1 MSEKGE
7 FKEAVK
13 TIHHKTERAFAG
25 LQIANDCE
33 LQSTEIGRV
42 SLDIESTTFDGG
54 ISPRTTAPKVRRE
67 RKLPAAGDGVRNG
80 LRLRRGEVSGRC
92 RTGTER

>member
-13 TIHHKTERAFAG
+13 AFAG
-25 LQIANDCE
+25 LQIAHDSE
-33 LQSTEIGRV
+33 LQSTENIGRV

-54 ISPRTTAPKVRRE
+54 ISRFPENHGAQR
-67 RKLPAAGDGVRNG
+67 
-80 LRLRRGEVSGRC
+80 
-92 RTGTER
+92 

>member
-33 LQSTEIGRV
+33 LQSTENIGRV

-54 ISPRTTAPKVRRE
+54 ISRFPENHGAQR
-67 RKLPAAGDGVRNG
+67 
-80 LRLRRGEVSGRC
+80 
-92 RTGTER
+92 